1 MWKSHGGKKSK
12 EKKNKSGDKCKI
24 QGGKRWAQARWGL
37 WCFWVR
43 QVPVGWLYCSTHSL
57 PLCEKYS
64 LQLMHIQ
71 QKRSHENYIK
81 LLRNIWISA
90 PALPIF
96 RMMLCLLIVVGDD

>member
-1 MWKSHGGKKSK
+1 
-12 EKKNKSGDKCKI
+12 
-24 QGGKRWAQARWGL
+24 
-37 WCFWVR
+37 
-43 QVPVGWLYCSTHSL
+43 
-57 PLCEKYS
+57 
-64 LQLMHIQ
+64 MHIQ